1 MVPTNLIVIIGQDMA
16 SRAQSAKP
24 DARSNAM
31 VSSKSTRTFGVSG
44 YLMHKCGLLKR
55 EPKYTLPKDG
65 DKNKG

>member
-1 MVPTNLIVIIGQDMA
+1 MA

-31 VSSKSTRTFGVSG
+31 GSSRSTRTFGVDG
-44 YLMHKCGLLKR
+44 YLMHKCGLKKR
-55 EPKYTLPKDG
+55 EPDYTIMKDG